1 MTEYISYVVTLVV
14 LYSVLALSLDVLV
27 GHLGLVALS
36 QAAYFGVGGYAA
48 AMVTNSFGANVP
60 YAIGAAVCAGA
71 ISSFVVAL
79 SSLRLRGDYFVISAF
94 AFQMLLFSLFNNLLD
109 VTGGPSGLS
118 IVGSARRFS
127 ATIDSPVAFLAI
139 IGCYALTCMAILWRL
154 ETSRYGRVLH
164 SIRDDEILAATLG
177 TNTAAFKIS
186 AFALSAGMSA
196 GAGGFYAL
204 YIRFID
210 PTSFNV
216 FESVL
221 ILAMVLLCKPASLWG
236 PVIGATTLVTVPE
249 LLRFTDIT
257 TAQSA
262 NFRQIIFGL
271 ILIMVIVI
279 RGPLAFGATTWD
291 ER

>member
-1 MTEYISYVVTLVV
+1 MTEYISYVATLVV
-14 LYSVLALSLDVLV
+14 LYSVLALSLDILV

-36 QAAYFGVGGYAA
+36 QAAYFGVGGYTAA
-48 AMVTNSFGANVP
+48 IVTNSFGANLP
-60 YAIGAAVCAGA
+60 RAIGAAVCAGA
-71 ISSFVVAL
+71 ISSLVVSL

-118 IVGSARRFS
+118 IAGAAGRFS
-127 ATIDSPVAFLAI
+127 DTIDSPLVFLAI
-139 IGCYALTCMAILWRL
+139 ISCYAFACIALLWRL
-154 ETSRYGRVLH
+154 EASRYGRVLH

-204 YIRFID
+204 YMRFID
-210 PTSFNV
+210 PTSFSV

-221 ILAMVLLCKPASLWG
+221 VLAMVLLCKPASLWG
-236 PVIGATTLVTVPE
+236 PVVGATTLVVVPE
-249 LLRFTDIT
+249 LLRFADIT

-262 NFRQIIFGL
+262 NFRQIIFGFVL
-271 ILIMVIVI
+271 ITVIVV
-279 RGPLAFGATTWD
+279 RGPLAFGVTSWD

>member
-1 MTEYISYVVTLVV
+1 MTEYISYVATLVV

-48 AMVTNSFGANVP
+48 AIVTNSFGANVP
-60 YAIGAAVCAGA
+60 RAIGTAVCAGA
-71 ISSFVVAL
+71 ISSFVVSL

-94 AFQMLLFSLFNNLLD
+94 AFQMLLFSLFNNMLD

-118 IVGSARRFS
+118 VAGAAGRFS
-127 ATIDSPVAFLAI
+127 DTIDSPLVFLAI
-139 IGCYALTCMAILWRL
+139 IICYAFTCIAILWRL
-154 ETSRYGRVLH
+154 EASRYGRMLH

-204 YIRFID
+204 YMRFID
-210 PTSFNV
+210 PTSFSV

-221 ILAMVLLCKPASLWG
+221 VLAMVLLCKPASLWG
-236 PVIGATTLVTVPE
+236 PVVGATTLVVVPE
-249 LLRFTDIT
+249 LLRFADIT
-257 TAQSA
+257 TVQSA
-262 NFRQIIFGL
+262 NFRQIIFGFVL
-271 ILIMVIVI
+271 IAVIVA
-279 RGPLAFGATTWD
+279 RGPLAFGVTSWD